1 MMGVKTLFIIILCI
15 IFLMFSVSICLSDE
29 GGTVSFQKDES
40 GSISVLEQAFDA
52 NSDPAFLEFSKSMDR
67 LWFYDGL
74 VMPGTYGLYGSIIQL
89 PLANRTFLP
98 ASEKDPFIAG
108 LLSWFM
114 MGMGQIYAH
123 EYTKGSIFIAANLVS
138 KLSLVLLI
146 SHINTKYSPGGNEII
161 NIDWKSF
168 DSNTKFLVI
177 GYFATSFGLRVY
189 NVVDAVKSAR
199 EYNERFFSQKGESG
213 FSFSIDPESIS
224 INMSFD

>member
-1 MMGVKTLFIIILCI
+1 MMVVKPVFIVMVCVV
-15 IFLMFSVSICLSDE
+15 FLMFSFSVCLSDE
-29 GGTVSFQKDES
+29 WGTVSFQKDES
-40 GSISVLEQAFDA
+40 DSIQELEQAFDGT
-52 NSDPAFLEFSKSMDR
+52 SHPAFLEPFNRLDR

-74 VMPGTYGLYGSIIQL
+74 VMPGTYGLYGSITQL

-123 EYTKGSIFIAANLVS
+123 EYTKGSIFIAANLAS

-168 DSNTKFLVI
+168 DSSTKFLII

-199 EYNERFFSQKGESG
+199 EYNERFFSQKGENG
-213 FSFSIDPESIS
+213 FSFSIDPERVS
-224 INMSFD
+224 INLSFD